1 MKLTDIINDKLEK
14 ILLGGIPDLIVYDN
28 KSDEEML
35 RLAAK
40 INKLI
45 TAVSEIH
52 DFVHPLAKGEL
63 QDISI
68 NRWNLMGSPFKELH
82 SRLLNLTWQAG
93 QIANGDYSQRIDFM
107 GDFSRSFNSMVEALD
122 FKDRT
127 LKMKIEELESKN
139 RLIESELEIARTI
152 QNNLIPS
159 EMPDFKGLL
168 FASIYKPMDQV
179 GGDLFDFITFHENN
193 KIGIFISDVSG
204 HGVPAA
210 LITSMVKTL
219 STTAGRER
227 NSSSGFLKFINNGLI
242 GLAGDNFLT
251 AFYCIYDSIENKM
264 TYSRCGHCYPLL
276 LRQGDIVQLKSSGT
290 VMGIRKDIP
299 VEEKEITLEKGDKII
314 FYTDGLTEASDSR
327 NIEFEDTMFNK
338 VIPEISGLGITDLL
352 SSLYAGMLDYTGGNQ
367 PDDDICIVGMEV
379 L

>member
-14 ILLGGIPDLIVYDN
+14 ILQGEIPDPILYDN
-28 KSDEEML
+28 KGDEETL
-35 RLAAK
+35 RLAAN

-45 TAVSEIH
+45 TAVSEIN
-52 DFVHPLAKGEL
+52 DFVHPLAKGEF

-93 QIANGDYSQRIDFM
+93 QIAGGDYSQRIDFM

-122 FKDRT
+122 SKDRS
-127 LKMKIEELESKN
+127 LKAKIEELESKN
-139 RLIESELEIARTI
+139 RLIDLELSIARTI

-159 EMPDFKGLL
+159 EMPDFDGLI

-179 GGDLFDFITFHENN
+179 GGDLFDFITFHEDNR
-193 KIGIFISDVSG
+193 IGIFISDVSG

-227 NSSSGFLKFINNGLI
+227 SSSSRFLQFINNGLI
-242 GLAGDNFLT
+242 GLTGDNFLT
-251 AFYCIYDSIENKM
+251 ASYCIYDSIEKKL

-276 LRQGDIVQLKSSGT
+276 LRKGDIIQLKSSGT
-290 VMGIRKDIP
+290 VMGIIKDIP

-327 NIEFEDTMFNK
+327 NIQFEDVMLSK
-338 VIPEISGLGITDLL
+338 VIPAIASLGITELL
-352 SSLYAGMLDYTGGNQ
+352 DSLYSRMNEYTGVTR